1 MISARSFCPGQL
13 NSLQNAGNNT
23 EIKPLRRAANYSGG
37 TYSGAFTMYQ
47 TQRELRD
54 YAIYNDNDII
64 GFIEVWN
71 RPGAQK
77 KNSMGQMT
85 SV

>member
-1 MISARSFCPGQL
+1 
-13 NSLQNAGNNT
+13 
-23 EIKPLRRAANYSGG
+23 
-37 TYSGAFTMYQ
+37 MYQ